1 MIALVAFLSLCAGAA
16 VRPLVLSNGWALP
29 SASPEALKRD
39 LASVAEFQICQLSLN
54 AAAPSGSVRVDT
66 HAFLIRRTHVL
77 AMSADELVWCESLRS
92 EFKLA
97 HALSRDVDR
106 VVASF
111 DCGPG
116 RVASLTWPA
125 DLAWRASGDEA
136 TDCFAVVRVRSWAGV
151 LAVAAMPE
159 VLWVDRFDG
168 APLRDATT
176 EAARIAQA
184 FSLSPGAGEL
194 ALFSA
199 AGLSGADV
207 TVNVIDGGLAMRTCF
222 FNESGASFAFD
233 AMNAAARKVIYYDS
247 TYGDTSEKPGDT
259 HGTSMAAIATG
270 VALDSFPLASE
281 SNRHRG
287 VAHAS
292 KLVFTD
298 IDAGQGKFAP
308 TNFSVLFQAGVAA
321 GATIFSCS
329 FSDDTLTYT
338 EQDRQIDLF
347 ANRHPTSLVVASAGN
362 GEPIS
367 WAAKNVLVVGASLTS
382 VAARQTICGRQRF
395 LVYVNG
401 SPRLEIFG
409 TQGTRGRAIFLNE
422 TLARRVVYSA
432 ALSSPCT
439 QADLGSVDVFDRFVL
454 VDRSPRCSVA
464 QMMRL
469 LELNGAAGGLLVHND
484 TSTFVYDLGELATL
498 SIYTWVF
505 SQADGG
511 LVKQAIVRGDDV
523 RLYVRFDLNVRCTAT
538 ASEEPGA
545 LSSFSSRGPL
555 ADRRLAPH
563 IVAVGESLRT
573 MSALGEQCGNN
584 AMILQT
590 GTSPATA
597 LVAGAAALV
606 RQYFGDGFFPTGSRN
621 AANRRT
627 ASGALVRA
635 VLIHAG
641 VPREREATPNTNV
654 GFGHL
659 RLQRALK
666 IGSRGPSAMFLVD
679 GEQPVSGTVRQ
690 RHFCVRVTGDAGIV
704 TEPLR
709 ASLVWTDP
717 AGMSAMATT
726 VLLNNLDLTLTN
738 ARTNETFIGN
748 GALYGGVADRANNLE
763 QATVPGSL
771 LEVGHTWRVTV
782 HAINFAA
789 ATSQAF
795 ALFVTGSFELTTC
808 SSSDVAFCANR
819 CSSAG
824 SCDIVFGRC
833 QCNAGC
839 TGSDCSASSTAG
851 GQVDAR
857 CPTAI
862 LVAPPSVPLATPP
875 TPVPTVPPTP
885 SLVSPILP
893 AECVRESCGLADGT
907 LDFGAVNSPRWC
919 RCCAANCFDFRR
931 DCVANDFF
939 CEAGGTCTSQFA
951 ALCAALPPLPSPR
964 VTPAPTPLDPCASCQ
979 PFGLVN
985 SNNYCSCCAND
996 CSGLRDK
1003 CRAEGFCTSTCLT
1016 TPLCVAEAMLTTMS
1030 RPTTTTSRPTTTT
1043 TATTTAT
1050 VTTTATRSAP
1060 TTTTTTVAT
1069 TTTSGATLPST
1080 TTTGATTTRSVVPTT
1095 TDTSRTTPTTATP
1108 TTTTTTTTTT
1118 AIPTTTTTTIAIPT
1132 TTSTTSTTTTPTTT
1146 ESTLLSSTT
1155 VNSTPS
1161 STSVSST
1168 ASSTNGDS
1176 RSVIFVYFTQP
1187 PTPVSPPEIVPA
1199 TSLPTVEPRGLSEG
1213 GIIGII
1219 VAVVV
1224 VVLLCLAGGAVFAI
1238 RRRREEPKPKPKAAK
1253 RDADSHAIEL
1263 DRVQLPP
1270 TGDVVVDM
1278 IHDDSSSLP
1287 EYDRVPT
1294 PTLGMSWATWAN
1306 RTGTI
1311 SAAEISD
1318 GSAATDSED

>member
-1 MIALVAFLSLCAGAA
+1 
-16 VRPLVLSNGWALP
+16 
-29 SASPEALKRD
+29 
-39 LASVAEFQICQLSLN
+39 
-54 AAAPSGSVRVDT
+54 
-66 HAFLIRRTHVL
+66 
-77 AMSADELVWCESLRS
+77 MSDDQLVWCESLRS

-97 HALSRDVDR
+97 HALSRDADR

-111 DCGPG
+111 DCGAG

-125 DLAWRASGDEA
+125 GLAWRASGDEA

-176 EAARIAQA
+176 EAARIVQA

-199 AGLSGADV
+199 AGLNGTDV

-259 HGTSMAAIATG
+259 HGTSMAAIAAG

-287 VAHAS
+287 IAHAS

-321 GATIFSCS
+321 GATVFSCS

-347 ANRHPTSLVVASAGN
+347 ANRHPSSVVVASAGN

-367 WAAKNVLVVGASLTS
+367 WAAKNVFVVGASLTS
-382 VAARQTICGRQRF
+382 VAARQVICGRQRF

-401 SPRLEIFG
+401 SPRLEISG

-432 ALSSPCT
+432 TLSSPCT
-439 QADLGSVDVFDRFVL
+439 QADLGNVDVFDRFVL

-498 SIYTWVF
+498 SIFTWVF

-523 RLYVRFDLNVRCTAT
+523 RLYVRFDLNVRCTAA
-538 ASEEPGA
+538 ASEGPGT

-621 AANRRT
+621 AANRRA

-666 IGSRGPSAMFLVD
+666 IGSRGPSTMFLVD

-690 RHFCVRVTGDAGIV
+690 RHFCLRVTGDAGIV

-709 ASLVWTDP
+709 ASLVWSDP

-748 GALYGGVADRANNLE
+748 SALYGGVADRANNLE
-763 QATVPGSL
+763 QATAPGSL

-851 GQVDAR
+851 GQFDAR
-857 CPTAI
+857 CPTAL
-862 LVAPPSVPLATPP
+862 LVTPPSVPLAMPP
-875 TPVPTVPPTP
+875 TPVPTAPPTP

-939 CEAGGTCTSQFA
+939 CETGGTCTSQFA

-964 VTPAPTPLDPCASCQ
+964 VTPAPTPLDACANCQ
-979 PFGLVN
+979 PFGIVN
-985 SNNYCSCCAND
+985 SINYCRCCAND
-996 CSGLRDK
+996 CSGLRAM

-1016 TPLCVAEAMLTTMS
+1016 TPLCVAEAMLTTTS
-1030 RPTTTTSRPTTTT
+1030 RATTTTTTTTTRPTTTT
-1043 TATTTAT
+1043 TTTRT
-1050 VTTTATRSAP
+1050 SP
-1060 TTTTTTVAT
+1060 TTTTI
-1069 TTTSGATLPST
+1069 TTTSGTTFSPA
-1080 TTTGATTTRSVVPTT
+1080 TTTGATTTRSVVTT
-1095 TDTSRTTPTTATP
+1095 ATDTSRTMPTTTTTTTTTAMPTTTAAPTTTTTVMPTTTTTSTTAAPTAAP

-1118 AIPTTTTTTIAIPT
+1118 PP
-1132 TTSTTSTTTTPTTT
+1132 PTTT
-1146 ESTLLSSTT
+1146 ESTILSST
-1155 VNSTPS
+1155 VNPS
-1161 STSVSST
+1161 STAVTST
-1168 ASSTNGDS
+1168 ASSTDGDT

-1187 PTPVSPPEIVPA
+1187 PTPVVPPEIVPA
-1199 TSLPTVEPRGLSEG
+1199 SPLPTVEPRGLSEG

-1224 VVLLCLAGGAVFAI
+1224 VVLLCLVGGAVFAI
-1238 RRRREEPKPKPKAAK
+1238 RRRRNEPKPKPKADK
-1253 RDADSHAIEL
+1253 HDEGNHAVEL

-1270 TGDVVVDM
+1270 AGDVVVDM

-1294 PTLGMSWATWAN
+1294 ELGMSWKTWAN
-1306 RTGTI
+1306 RTGTM

-1318 GSAATDSED
+1318 GSAATESEE